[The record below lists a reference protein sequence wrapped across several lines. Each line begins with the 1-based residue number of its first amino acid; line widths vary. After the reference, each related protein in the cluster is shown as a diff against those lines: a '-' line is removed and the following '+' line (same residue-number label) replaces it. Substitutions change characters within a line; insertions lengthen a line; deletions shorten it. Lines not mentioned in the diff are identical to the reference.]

1 MRELCC
7 SASFILLL
15 VAGCNDAQARLVP
28 RDQIAGDA
36 IPKPLTGTPGD
47 AEAGA
52 NVFASR
58 GGGHCVLCHQV
69 DGLDAPFQG
78 NVGPVLTGVG
88 SRLSP
93 GQIRLRIVDY
103 ELIRPGVLMP
113 SYYRT
118 HNLYQVSE
126 AEAGRPALPAQSV
139 EDLVAYLSTLK
150 D

>member
-1 MRELCC
+1 MRSACC
-7 SASFILLL
+7 SALLAL
-15 VAGCNDAQARLVP
+15 LPLAGCGDTQTHLLPPGSIVNDTIPEPLTR
-28 RDQIAGDA
+28 IAGDA
-36 IPKPLTGTPGD
+36 G
-47 AEAGA
+47 AGA
-52 NVFASR
+52 DIFVSR
-58 GGGHCVLCHQV
+58 DGGHCILCHQV

-78 NVGPVLTGVG
+78 DVGPALTGVG

-103 ELIRPGVLMP
+103 EVFRPGVLMP

-118 HNLYQVSE
+118 HALYQVSDTN
-126 AEAGRPALPAQSV
+126 AGQPILPAQSV